1 MVRRDGLGAA
11 SAGDALDA
19 FYSPRSVVVV
29 GASRRPGKLGHD
41 VMVEYARLGLAG
53 AMYGVIP
60 LADVEPVGG
69 WPVVRSVGELPEVPA
84 LALVALGVLD
94 TLAAVD
100 ELARAG
106 VRAAVLAAAGL
117 GELGGVAAQIEREI
131 AGVAR
136 SAGMRLLGANGF
148 GLFSGPARLN
158 LTAWREVL
166 AGKVALLTQ
175 SGNVAI
181 ALCRIWC
188 ARLSACRAVRGSA
201 TSSTWA
207 SPNCSS
213 TTPDLPTP
221 TRSRCMSKDCARRRE
236 GSTSRH
242 SRGARR
248 RASRSWSQKAGARG
262 PAGVRLPPTSARWE
276 GTAGC
281 GTRRFV
287 KAALREG
294 GAS

>member
-166 AGKVALLTQ
+166 AGRWRF
-175 SGNVAI
+175 SP
-181 ALCRIWC
+181 
-188 ARLSACRAVRGSA
+188 SRG
-201 TSSTWA
+201 TS
-207 SPNCSS
+207 
-213 TTPDLPTP
+213 
-221 TRSRCMSKDCARRRE
+221 RSRCAGFGALDCPRVELYAGRQPARRGRRRTARAPRRTCRHRRDRAVCRRTARGVGKEARRGTLGVRAGGQVGRGPKRRALE
-236 GSTSRH
+236 GRRAFGCH
-242 SRGARR
+242 PPRRAGRGPPAVGRGA
-248 RASRSWSQKAGARG
+248 S
-262 PAGVRLPPTSARWE
+262 
-276 GTAGC
+276 
-281 GTRRFV
+281 
-287 KAALREG
+287 
-294 GAS
+294 